1 MHTHLQCLQLAF
13 WCISELFS
21 SDVCYC
27 LSEIVFVYAVWQNLN
42 KKAFPEKLWRLGG
55 SGRWGKAV
63 FSHMGCQ
70 FEIII
75 NFVLCFY
82 GSFLVGGYEMIQVIS
97 SVPDTRPHLR
107 ACYYRWLLMQEVESA
122 EGGKTDQANST
133 GISWAK
139 AGQASWRYSCLCC
152 VCSVHDRKI
161 SVRQVFGKKH
171 FTRLCITYCG
181 EN

>member
-107 ACYYRWLLMQEVESA
+107 ACYYR
-122 EGGKTDQANST
+122 
-133 GISWAK
+133 
-139 AGQASWRYSCLCC
+139 
-152 VCSVHDRKI
+152 
-161 SVRQVFGKKH
+161 
-171 FTRLCITYCG
+171 
-181 EN
+181 